1 MSAETLFPAQ
11 TLIID
16 PNPLI
21 INGEH
26 LRVSRPVSLSLLA
39 LNTQGQEVVGIS
51 LLVAAIRIFMKLPWL
66 YTQNCAEAEYCHHK
80 AGLFITFFYS

>member
-39 LNTQGQEVVGIS
+39 LNTQGQEVVGTS
-51 LLVAAIRIFMKLPWL
+51 LLVAAP
-66 YTQNCAEAEYCHHK
+66 
-80 AGLFITFFYS
+80 